1 MLFKTWV
8 KVDESVAL
16 PHLHIHSPGC
26 TKCLSDRERMS
37 SEIFFFFTEKST
49 GPIMML
55 LNQSRVDSV
64 TAPLPNVTAS
74 TPLNEDLLPLW
85 VDITMKVLY
94 VVVAVLGV
102 LGNSLVFYLFGSK
115 RVKMTPFNILLL
127 NLSISDVL
135 ADLSIWPYVFID
147 LRSLRGLSQSVA
159 DSMCV
164 ITMGQM
170 TYWLAASAALLTLCV
185 ISVSRYLFIR
195 YPMKAQSF
203 KKSHALYIVTLFIW
217 PISTIVIMP
226 HFFSFHY
233 NNQSSICERRWP
245 DGINGRVY
253 SGTTALLAYILPNCI
268 LTFTF
273 IATRQRLWLT
283 KSSNLIQSPTSIRR
297 RKAASMLLAAL
308 ILAFF
313 ACWGPFF
320 IYWALSRTFKSIF
333 PEGPEGE
340 YMRMRIIVFVVF
352 VSLCNTVADPIIY
365 GLRGDDFR
373 KSLRK
378 LKNGILH
385 PSQQQPQRTKSHTK
399 STKCSGSSDH
409 RGYGTGV

>member
-1 MLFKTWV
+1 
-8 KVDESVAL
+8 
-16 PHLHIHSPGC
+16 
-26 TKCLSDRERMS
+26 
-37 SEIFFFFTEKST
+37 
-49 GPIMML
+49 MML
-55 LNQSRVDSV
+55 LNQSHIGSV
-64 TAPLPNVTAS
+64 TAPLQNVTAS
-74 TPLNEDLLPLW
+74 TPLNKDLLPVW

-203 KKSHALYIVTLFIW
+203 KKSHALYIVILFIW
-217 PISTIVIMP
+217 PFSIALVMP
-226 HFFSFHY
+226 NFFAFHY
-233 NNQSSICERRWP
+233 NSQFSICERRWP

-253 SGTTALLAYILPNCI
+253 SGITALLGYLVPSS
-268 LTFTF
+268 LLLFTF

-283 KSSNLIQSPTSIRR
+283 RSTSLSHSASSIRR

-320 IYWALSRTFKSIF
+320 IYWALSRALKSIF

-340 YMRMRIIVFVVF
+340 YMRMRIIIFVLF
-352 VSLCNTVADPIIY
+352 FSLCNTVADPIVY
-365 GLRGDDFR
+365 GLRGEDFR

-378 LKNGILH
+378 LKIGILH
-385 PSQQQPQRTKSHTK
+385 PSQQPQRDRSHTK
-399 STKCSGSSDH
+399 STECSDSRSDDH
-409 RGYGTGV
+409 RVYSTRM

>member
-1 MLFKTWV
+1 
-8 KVDESVAL
+8 
-16 PHLHIHSPGC
+16 
-26 TKCLSDRERMS
+26 
-37 SEIFFFFTEKST
+37 
-49 GPIMML
+49 MML
-55 LNQSRVDSV
+55 LNQSHIGSI
-64 TAPLPNVTAS
+64 TAPFQNVTAS
-74 TPLNEDLLPLW
+74 TPLNKDLLPLW

-102 LGNSLVFYLFGSK
+102 LGNGLVFYLFGSK

-127 NLSISDVL
+127 NLSISDIL
-135 ADLSIWPYVFID
+135 ADLSIWPYVFME
-147 LRSLRGLSQSVA
+147 LRSLRGLSQSAA

-164 ITMGQM
+164 VIMGQM
-170 TYWLAASAALLTLCV
+170 TYWLVTGAALLTLCV
-185 ISVSRYLFIR
+185 ISISRYLFIR
-195 YPMKAQSF
+195 YPMKAQCF
-203 KKSHALYIVTLFIW
+203 KKRHALCIVILFIW
-217 PISTIVIMP
+217 PLSIALVMP
-226 HFFSFHY
+226 NFFSFYY
-233 NNQSSICERRWP
+233 NSQFSICERRWP

-253 SGTTALLAYILPNCI
+253 SGITALLAYILPVCI
-268 LTFTF
+268 LIFTF

-283 KSSNLIQSPTSIRR
+283 QSTDLIQSPSSIRR

-320 IYWALSRTFKSIF
+320 IYWVLSRTFKSIF

-365 GLRGDDFR
+365 GLRGEDFR

-385 PSQQQPQRTKSHTK
+385 PSRLQSQRSRARTR
-399 STKCSGSSDH
+399 SSEYPDSRSDDH
-409 RGYGTGV
+409 RVYLARM